1 MSNCFKGDFK
11 VTTQS
16 LMGKAELKKLHSM
29 LIGEFPLLSKK
40 MIEKVLSSKE
50 DINILK
56 CSNGTALYVSG
67 EGNPPAFFDDGFG
80 GVYPTLFTLWRLGNF
95 MPTLVTH
102 PQVSKFVLP
111 KESQRSAG
119 ADMMLPGVIVPDEG
133 LGPLH
138 EGQKRAICVEGN
150 DAVVGVG
157 KMVVSD
163 SDIKQKGMKGKG
175 MEVRHVY
182 LDSLWKYGG
191 RKVPNDGFHAD
202 EVVAAEG
209 NSIMAPAAAD
219 EEEAEEEEEE
229 EAEEAGGGD
238 AAVEEMEP
246 DVLMA
251 YCFYAAFKTTYR
263 FGAAD
268 HGRQVLLGTHAGS
281 AQFGAQFGPGAIRAI
296 LSRRPSSVC
305 RARGR
310 RAPAARRERRS
321 GSRWALAQFGAT
333 AQFGAQFGAM
343 SILTPRNCSSQVGKY
358 IKTMH
363 KSKACVTKE
372 NKNIVSIVSVDRAAA
387 AYLAFEL
394 KGTRSARSSNTAEV
408 AEGGGPP
415 PAVGGAKKGGEE
427 ETVRCGAARRRS
439 PKCGNLNSYTKPL
452 FEAVG
457 RKDKSEY
464 FSKADAHAVLATYI
478 ANHLSAGATGG
489 GGGGGGGGGAA
500 DSWEDDLDDE
510 AAAGGVAGFLTG
522 AGVPAAAAGGYAV
535 PSPPMASTRCRRC
548 SRARSVHELM
558 ATHKR
563 VPTTLRSSCAP
574 SAAGK
579 LAASLRGWLE
589 ATATSPPP
597 PPPPRPPPSLPTAST
612 HPKRSPPALSP
623 SLSSGTYGLAPE
635 PADAVFSAVA
645 SGAAA
650 QPPAAAGASG
660 GGAGGGAGGLGGVDP
675 SAVPLDEML
684 INSLVKMA
692 GGQKAGTTFPSHLP
706 LSDLQER
713 ILDRMTQF
721 SKVSL
726 ENEAPVMKK
735 GAVKPI
741 KIQMKRAA
749 GHNKTHI
756 EGLESFGIAPEAVAD
771 ALKKKLGCTTAVLK
785 LPGNNVKDHEVLLQG
800 HCVTEVTEYL
810 RDCYCL
816 GKEWLDMG
824 QVDRELKKK
833 QQSGEASRPNFR

>member
-1 MSNCFKGDFK
+1 MS
-11 VTTQS
+11 
-16 LMGKAELKKLHSM
+16 
-29 LIGEFPLLSKK
+29 LLTAY
-40 MIEKVLSSKE
+40 
-50 DINILK
+50 NI
-56 CSNGTALYVSG
+56 
-67 EGNPPAFFDDGFG
+67 
-80 GVYPTLFTLWRLGNF
+80 
-95 MPTLVTH
+95 
-102 PQVSKFVLP
+102 
-111 KESQRSAG
+111 
-119 ADMMLPGVIVPDEG
+119 
-133 LGPLH
+133 
-138 EGQKRAICVEGN
+138 
-150 DAVVGVG
+150 
-157 KMVVSD
+157 
-163 SDIKQKGMKGKG
+163 
-175 MEVRHVY
+175 
-182 LDSLWKYGG
+182 
-191 RKVPNDGFHAD
+191 
-202 EVVAAEG
+202 
-209 NSIMAPAAAD
+209 
-219 EEEAEEEEEE
+219 
-229 EAEEAGGGD
+229 
-238 AAVEEMEP
+238 
-246 DVLMA
+246 
-251 YCFYAAFKTTYR
+251 
-263 FGAAD
+263 
-268 HGRQVLLGTHAGS
+268 
-281 AQFGAQFGPGAIRAI
+281 
-296 LSRRPSSVC
+296 
-305 RARGR
+305 
-310 RAPAARRERRS
+310 
-321 GSRWALAQFGAT
+321 
-333 AQFGAQFGAM
+333 
-343 SILTPRNCSSQVGKY
+343 SSQVGKY

-427 ETVRCGAARRRS
+427 ETVRLRS
-439 PKCGNLNSYTKPL
+439 RPPQITQMWQPNSYTKPL

-478 ANHLSAGATGG
+478 ANHLSAGAAT
-489 GGGGGGGGGAA
+489 GGGGGGGGAA

-522 AGVPAAAAGGYAV
+522 AGVPAAAAGGYADALAADGFDSLPAV
-535 PSPPMASTRCRRC
+535 LAG
-548 SRARSVHELM
+548 ALGADELT
-558 ATHKR
+558 ATHK
-563 VPTTLRSSCAP
+563 L
-574 SAAGK
+574 SADHAALVVRAVAATGK

-589 ATATSPPP
+589 ATAGLPAAAAAAATAALAADGFDSP
-597 PPPPRPPPSLPTAST
+597 
-612 HPKRSPPALSP
+612 KALSTGALTV
-623 SLSSGTYGLAPE
+623 SELKGTYGLAPE
-635 PADAVFSAVA
+635 HADAVFSAVA

-650 QPPAAAGASG
+650 KAPPAAGASG
-660 GGAGGGAGGLGGVDP
+660 GGATSGGAGGLGGVDP

>member
-1 MSNCFKGDFK
+1 MS
-11 VTTQS
+11 S
-16 LMGKAELKKLHSM
+16 
-29 LIGEFPLLSKK
+29 
-40 MIEKVLSSKE
+40 
-50 DINILK
+50 
-56 CSNGTALYVSG
+56 
-67 EGNPPAFFDDGFG
+67 
-80 GVYPTLFTLWRLGNF
+80 
-95 MPTLVTH
+95 
-102 PQVSKFVLP
+102 
-111 KESQRSAG
+111 
-119 ADMMLPGVIVPDEG
+119 
-133 LGPLH
+133 
-138 EGQKRAICVEGN
+138 
-150 DAVVGVG
+150 
-157 KMVVSD
+157 
-163 SDIKQKGMKGKG
+163 
-175 MEVRHVY
+175 
-182 LDSLWKYGG
+182 
-191 RKVPNDGFHAD
+191 
-202 EVVAAEG
+202 
-209 NSIMAPAAAD
+209 
-219 EEEAEEEEEE
+219 
-229 EAEEAGGGD
+229 
-238 AAVEEMEP
+238 
-246 DVLMA
+246 
-251 YCFYAAFKTTYR
+251 
-263 FGAAD
+263 
-268 HGRQVLLGTHAGS
+268 
-281 AQFGAQFGPGAIRAI
+281 
-296 LSRRPSSVC
+296 
-305 RARGR
+305 
-310 RAPAARRERRS
+310 
-321 GSRWALAQFGAT
+321 
-333 AQFGAQFGAM
+333 
-343 SILTPRNCSSQVGKY
+343 LTPRNCSSQVGKY

-427 ETVRCGAARRRS
+427 ETVRLRS
-439 PKCGNLNSYTKPL
+439 RPPQITQMWQPNSYTKPL

-478 ANHLSAGATGG
+478 ANHLSAGAATG

-522 AGVPAAAAGGYAV
+522 AGVPAAAAGGYADALAADGFDSLPAV
-535 PSPPMASTRCRRC
+535 LAG
-548 SRARSVHELM
+548 ALGADELM
-558 ATHKR
+558 ATHK
-563 VPTTLRSSCAP
+563 L
-574 SAAGK
+574 SADHAALVVRAVAATGK

-589 ATATSPPP
+589 ATAGLPAAAAAAATAALAADGFDSP
-597 PPPPRPPPSLPTAST
+597 
-612 HPKRSPPALSP
+612 KALSTGALTV
-623 SLSSGTYGLAPE
+623 SELKGSYGLAPE
-635 PADAVFSAVA
+635 HADAVFSAVA

-660 GGAGGGAGGLGGVDP
+660 GASGGAGGLGGVDP